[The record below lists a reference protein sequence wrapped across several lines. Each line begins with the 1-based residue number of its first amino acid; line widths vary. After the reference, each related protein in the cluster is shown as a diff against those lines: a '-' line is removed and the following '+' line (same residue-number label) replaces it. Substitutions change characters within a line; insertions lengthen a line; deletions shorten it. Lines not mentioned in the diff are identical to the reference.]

1 MKDVYDKMISNVIR
15 NINWSRIKHFHHI
28 LDLKWQFPDVKGH
41 IVERYPTVT
50 ELKEE
55 LKTLIN
61 FAINQKE
68 KSLQRDLWLIE
79 WDCKEKEGST
89 PSYSLEVFF
98 VLEDAVSVETG
109 NTKDN
114 VIPKD
119 LNQLESK
126 LNEAVKN
133 ENFELAAEL
142 RDAINSIKEK
152 EKN

>member
-28 LDLKWQFPDVKGH
+28 LDLKWQFPDTKGH
-41 IVERYPTVT
+41 IVERHPTVT

-61 FAINQKE
+61 FAIKQKE
-68 KSLQRDLWLIE
+68 KTFQKDLWLIE
-79 WDCKEKEGST
+79 WDCKEKEGSS

-98 VLEDAVSVETG
+98 VLEEAVSVETG
-109 NTKDN
+109 NKELPKN
-114 VIPKD
+114 V
-119 LNQLESK
+119 NELESR
-126 LNEAVKN
+126 LNEAVEH
-133 ENFELAAEL
+133 ENFELAAEI
-142 RDAINSIKEK
+142 RDLITSLKEK